1 MDFLEK
7 DIVKQIKMN
16 KKASKK
22 LRKLALAMAMNTAR
36 PEASEE
42 EVVFN
47 AKRIYG
53 NLKTVHRD
61 IKKAPR

>member
-1 MDFLEK
+1 
-7 DIVKQIKMN
+7 MN
-16 KKASKK
+16 KKVSKK
-22 LRKLALAMAMNTAR
+22 LRKLALAMSMNTAR
-36 PEASEE
+36 TEASEAE
-42 EVVFN
+42 IVYN

>member
-1 MDFLEK
+1 
-7 DIVKQIKMN
+7 MN
-16 KKASKK
+16 KKVSKK
-22 LRKLALAMAMNTAR
+22 LRKLALAMAMNTAK
-36 PEASEE
+36 PDSTEE

-53 NLKTVHRD
+53 NLKVVHHD